1 MGLSVNEFTYAGA
14 DEFDLNF
21 ALGYASRGD
30 VTCYKKGETPV
41 DLDFDWLTSSRVRLT
56 PGHGLVNGD
65 EIVFRRTVSKRA
77 LPVNL
82 NVPGNA
88 TRENLDLLS
97 RHVMYALHEVLDERA
112 DDYPSS
118 VPVLPVSMGGTGA
131 NTPEAAAANLGIFPG
146 VNVLAP
152 ERNLSDLAS
161 APAARANLLLSDPAV
176 LALATPVTDVHAI
189 TQSGTYS
196 AESSATN
203 IPTVS
208 GTYVIE
214 AAMSAAGRGVVIAT
228 LVSAAPR
235 QWIKTRTSGGWQ
247 AWREVVTE
255 LSTLPQSQW
264 DEGTAATESVISPA
278 KLAAFVTPAFGAVRS
293 YAFLGRRSVGTIVPG
308 QTYPASDLVPA
319 GVWLDGGVR
328 WGSNTPSSL
337 YGRTDNSVTV
347 SGTWMALGASA
358 PNDRAPATLF
368 QRIS

>member
-65 EIVFRRTVSKRA
+65 EIVFRRTVSKQT

-196 AESSATN
+196 AESYATN
-203 IPTVS
+203 LPPVS

-214 AAMSAAGRGVVIAT
+214 AAMSAAERGVVIAT

-255 LSTLPQSQW
+255 LSTRTQTQW
-264 DEGTAATESVISPA
+264 DAGTDTTEAVISPA
-278 KLAAFVTPAFGAVRS
+278 KLAAFAAPAFGAVRS
-293 YAFLGRRSVGTIVPG
+293 YAFLGRKSVGSIVPG
-308 QTYPASDLVPA
+308 QSYPASDLAPA
-319 GVWLDGGVR
+319 SILLSDGTVFG
-328 WGSNTPSSL
+328 GAS
-337 YGRTDNSVTV
+337 YNSVSGDSTATTLA
-347 SGTWMALGASA
+347 GTWMALGGGTLVS
-358 PNDRAPATLF
+358 NRAHATLF